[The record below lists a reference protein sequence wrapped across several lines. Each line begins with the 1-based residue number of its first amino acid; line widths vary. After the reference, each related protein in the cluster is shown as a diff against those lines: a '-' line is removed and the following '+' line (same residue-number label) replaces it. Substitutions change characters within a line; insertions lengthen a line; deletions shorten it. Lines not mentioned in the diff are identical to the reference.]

1 MQWRHRTSLDWLKAR
16 QPYLTATDIKELLP
30 VTKTGRSRKVDMDSY
45 LKVLSRKLRKLTE
58 DDCISYGAA
67 ARGHIMEPFAVQ
79 EFNCEYGEAHTG
91 APKMFHWDDAL
102 IAESPGLLAFS
113 PDALDIE
120 QPDGDCVLTDVY
132 PQYGLEVKSY
142 TADKHLICGHA
153 NKMELEER
161 WQLAA
166 AMKVCESIEKMYLMF
181 YNPSMPVNFIH
192 VYTREDLAEECEV
205 IDDIIL
211 QWNDFIDGSHPC
223 LGTGFRN
230 RYDEQDIIKVLMEK
244 EKLNPE
250 KSVRP

>member
-30 VTKTGRSRKVDMDSY
+30 VTKTGRSRKVDTDSY
-45 LKVLSRKLRKLTE
+45 LKVLSRKLKKLTE

-67 ARGHIMEPFAVQ
+67 ARGHIMEPFAVH
-79 EFNCEYGEAHTG
+79 EFNYEYEETHI
-91 APKMFHWDDAL
+91 PKMFHWDDAL
-102 IAESPGLLAFS
+102 ITGNNSPLAFS

-120 QPDGDCVLTDVY
+120 RPNGDCVFIDVR

-142 TADKHLICGHA
+142 TADKHLICGHMD
-153 NKMELEER
+153 KMELEER

-166 AMKVCESIEKMYLMF
+166 AMKVCESIKEMYLMF
-181 YNPSMPVNFIH
+181 YNPSMPTNFIH
-192 VYTREDLAEECEV
+192 VYTREDLVEECEI

-211 QWNDFIDGSHPC
+211 RWNHFIDGSYPC
-223 LGTGFRN
+223 LGTKFGN
-230 RYDEQDIIKVLMEK
+230 RYDEQDIIKVLMER